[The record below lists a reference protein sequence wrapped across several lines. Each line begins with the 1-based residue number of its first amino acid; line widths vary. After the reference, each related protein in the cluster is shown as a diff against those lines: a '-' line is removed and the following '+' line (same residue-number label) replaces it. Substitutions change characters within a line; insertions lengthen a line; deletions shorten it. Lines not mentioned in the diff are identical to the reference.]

1 MLDKE
6 HPYEKISDA
15 LGITYEEDKKLP
27 VVTKTAPLKTIEDP
41 KIDDLDYMKMEIK
54 SLIENGV
61 NTLEKLSEDIKIG
74 TSVRSHEVYFN
85 GLGSVRE
92 LIKELKE
99 LNIDN
104 MKAGKESAK
113 EGVVNNTQIN
123 NFFSGKDLAEMMK
136 KAKKNSQMNDIVAE
150 FKIDDTEFKN
160 F

>member
-1 MLDKE
+1 MLDKD

-15 LGITYEEDKKLP
+15 LGIEYKQEQLP
-27 VVTKTAPLKTIEDP
+27 VVKKQLPKITTEES

-104 MKAGKESAK
+104 MKANKESSK
-113 EGVVNNTQIN
+113 ETVINNTQVN
-123 NFFSGKDLAEMMK
+123 NFFSGKDLAELMK
-136 KAKKNSQMNDIVAE
+136 KAKKESQMNDIKAE
-150 FKIDDTEFKN
+150 FKIDETEFKN

>member
-15 LGITYEEDKKLP
+15 LGISYKEESLP
-27 VVTKTAPLKTIEDP
+27 VLKKTLPLNPVEDP
-41 KIDDLDYMKMEIK
+41 KIEDLDYMKMEIK

-74 TSVRSHEVYFN
+74 TSVRSHEVYFQ

-104 MKAGKESAK
+104 AKMNKESSK
-113 EGVVNNTQIN
+113 ETIVNNTQVN
-123 NFFSGKDLAEMMK
+123 NFFSGKELAEMMK
-136 KAKKNSQMNDIVAE
+136 KAKKDSQMNDIKAE